1 MNDLTNTL
9 LDIARTA
16 VEHDATLLNKMP
28 CSITDGPRHPDE
40 DADYDNYLEQQRQ
53 NWWQQMDEDE
63 QYIQD
68 HDFAEYQEED
78 R

>member
-1 MNDLTNTL
+1 MNDLTDTL

-16 VEHDATLLNKMP
+16 VAHDATLLNKMP

-40 DADYDNYLEQQRQ
+40 DAEYDDYLEQQNQ
-53 NWWQQMDEDE
+53 HWWQQMDADED
-63 QYIQD
+63 YIQD
-68 HDFAEYQEED
+68 HDFAEYQGEE